1 MEYHVI
7 FHTIIKNIKWTFL
20 ETDIPK
26 AHFQP
31 ALNITLIEYFC
42 VLGEMLGNKLIQN
55 DLFII
60 EI

>member
-1 MEYHVI
+1 MEYYVT
-7 FHTIIKNIKWTFL
+7 FHTIIKNIKWTVL

-31 ALNITLIEYFC
+31 AVNIILIEYFY
-42 VLGEMLGNKLIQN
+42 VLGEMLGNKLIHN

>member
-1 MEYHVI
+1 MEYYVT

-20 ETDIPK
+20 ETDILK

-31 ALNITLIEYFC
+31 AVNITLIEYFY
-42 VLGEMLGNKLIQN
+42 VLGEMLGNKLIHN